1 MIWWECCPGKG
12 GLGEFVQGIPI
23 TSPPTTKKARSLCEK
38 SHRLLAI
45 FCVHAYLL
53 YFGAIRELK
62 AKEIL
67 TPQDFANL
75 LQLFYCEGTAFE
87 LLVKVGGGCTHL
99 ASQSC
104 LAHALVRQGH
114 TDFLLH
120 CHGYHLLDSIAH
132 FTK

>member
-23 TSPPTTKKARSLCEK
+23 TSPPTMTKARSQCEK

-45 FCVHAYLL
+45 FCVLAYLL

-67 TPQDFANL
+67 APQDFANL
-75 LQLFYCEGTAFE
+75 LQFLNCESTA
-87 LLVKVGGGCTHL
+87 L
-99 ASQSC
+99 
-104 LAHALVRQGH
+104 
-114 TDFLLH
+114 
-120 CHGYHLLDSIAH
+120 
-132 FTK
+132 